1 MSRAFTKEDGPTRW
15 EPPVALAAYVARI
28 PGEADVLSESD
39 DLLELLHWLERQKHG
54 PLEIRDRAGILMGVK
69 G

>member
-15 EPPVALAAYVARI
+15 EPPAPLPQYTARRPGDTEALRQ
-28 PGEADVLSESD
+28 SD
-39 DLLELLHWLERQKHG
+39 DLLELLGWLERQERG
-54 PLEIRDRAGILMGVK
+54 PLEVRDRVGVLLAVR